1 MGARSKVKPLQDA
14 REPGYVITDD
24 AILGSWE
31 IALRAE
37 RKSPRTIRVYR
48 TQVDAFR
55 AWCASMGAPARFDR
69 RTIQTFLAAEADRGL
84 EANTLVTRYKGL
96 RAFGNFLAEER
107 ETDGNVMQ
115 GLRQPKA
122 VAKPVPVMSEAD
134 LKTIL
139 RACDGTT
146 FIDRRDSAALRL
158 FIDTG
163 ARASEM
169 TGLRVSDVNIRD
181 AMVTFHG
188 KGSKIRTVHVGPQ
201 TIRALDRYLR
211 ARREHRHASLDAL
224 FLSQRGALSYD
235 GLADALQARATRAG
249 VEGFHLHQ
257 MRHTFAHRWL
267 SAEGSEQ
274 GLMDTAGWSSREM
287 IARYGASGRAAR
299 AAAEH
304 ERLGLGDL

>member
-1 MGARSKVKPLQDA
+1 MGARSKVKPLQDE
-14 REPGYVITDD
+14 REPGYVIDD

-48 TQVDAFR
+48 TQVKAFTD
-55 AWCASMGAPARFDR
+55 WCASLGALPRFDR
-69 RTIQTFLAAEADRGL
+69 RTVQTFLAAESERGL
-84 EANTLVTRYKGL
+84 EANTVLTRYKGL
-96 RAFGNFLAEER
+96 RAFGNFLADER
-107 ETDGNVMQ
+107 ETDGNVMAS
-115 GLRQPKA
+115 LRQPKA
-122 VAKPVPVMSEAD
+122 VPKPVPLIAETD
-134 LKTIL
+134 LKAL
-139 RACDGTT
+139 LKACDGTA
-146 FIDRRDSAALRL
+146 FIDRRDSAALRIL
-158 FIDTG
+158 LDTG
-163 ARASEM
+163 ARAKEIV
-169 TGLRVSDVNIRD
+169 GLKVSDVNIRD
-181 AMVTFHG
+181 AALTLHG
-188 KGSKIRTVHVGPQ
+188 KGAKVRNVHIGPQ
-201 TIRALDRYLR
+201 TIRALDRYMR
-211 ARREHRHASLDAL
+211 ARKEHRHATLDAL

-235 GLADALQARATRAG
+235 GLADALQARAAAAG
-249 VEGFHLHQ
+249 VEGFHLHK

>member
-1 MGARSKVKPLQDA
+1 MGARSKVKPLQDS
-14 REPGYVITDD
+14 REPGYVIDD
-24 AILGSWE
+24 EILGSWE

-48 TQVDAFR
+48 TQVEAFR
-55 AWCASMGAPARFDR
+55 AWCAELGAPARFDR
-69 RTIQTFLAAEADRGL
+69 RTIQTFLASEADRGMQP
-84 EANTLVTRYKGL
+84 NTLVTRYKGL
-96 RAFGNFLAEER
+96 RAFGNFLADER
-107 ETDGNVMQ
+107 ETEGNVMHD
-115 GLRQPKA
+115 LRQPKA

-134 LKTIL
+134 MKTIL
-139 RACDGTT
+139 RACEGTA
-146 FIDRRDSAALRL
+146 FIDRRDHAALRL
-158 FIDTG
+158 LIDTG
-163 ARASEM
+163 ARASEI
-169 TGLRVSDVNIRD
+169 TGLRVEDVNVRD

-188 KGSKIRTVHVGPQ
+188 KGAKIRTVHVGPQ

-211 ARREHRHASLDAL
+211 ARREHRYASLDAL

-235 GLADALQARATRAG
+235 GLAEALHNRATSAG
-249 VEGFHLHQ
+249 VEGFHIHK

-267 SAEGSEQ
+267 SAQGSEQ